1 VAKITYKQ
9 HDITDCGAVCLASVA
24 SHYGLTVPIAKIRQ
38 YASTDKKGT
47 NVLGMIEAA
56 NKLGLMAKGVKGPF
70 ESLSK
75 IPLPAV
81 AHIVKKEI
89 LQHFVVIY
97 KVTMRHIV
105 VMDPELGTIEKV
117 PHEEFNKEWTGVL
130 ILVAPDESFKK
141 GKEDESKISR
151 LWELISPHKPLMS
164 QAMFGAI
171 VTSILGL
178 ATSIYVQ
185 KIVDIVIPN
194 HNQNLLNL
202 LSVIMIVILLLST
215 FIKAMQGLFALK
227 VGQKIDVSLILGYY
241 KHLMTLPQQFFDTMR
256 VGEITSRI
264 GDAAKIRT
272 FVNGTVINLVVD
284 ALIIIVTFFLMLV
297 YSWKLFILI
306 AITIPL
312 FALVY
317 YIYNKL
323 NKKYLRKIMEQG
335 ADLEAQLVESLNST
349 GTIKRFGLEDYANYN
364 TETRFVRLLKTIFRA
379 GKYSIFTDNGLSFI
393 SGITTIALL
402 WWGATLVLGQSLTPG
417 ELISFYA
424 LVGYIM
430 GPIFG
435 LITSNQSIQDAFI
448 AMDRL
453 FQIMDLDREEEE
465 EKSKIELK
473 PEMVGDIRFKNVAF
487 RYGTRADVFESL
499 SLEIEKGKMTAIV
512 GESGSGKT
520 TLMSILQSI
529 YPIKSGIIEIGK
541 YDIKYIGIE
550 SLRAMISAVPQK
562 IDLFAGNLVENIA
575 IGDSEPDM
583 QKIIDICALLS
594 MTSFIEKLPNNYYT
608 QIGENGASLSGGE
621 RQRVAIARALY
632 KNPEILIFDEATSS
646 LDSASEKYVREAIN
660 YLKEQNKTIIV
671 IAHRLSTI
679 READKIIC
687 LKDGKVIEEGT
698 HNDLLVRNKYYATLW
713 RQQIF

>member
-1 VAKITYKQ
+1 MITYKQ
-9 HDITDCGAVCLASVA
+9 HDITDCGAACLASIA
-24 SHYGLTVPIAKIRQ
+24 SHYGLKVPIAKIRQ

-56 NKLGLMAKGVKGPF
+56 NKLQLTAKGVKGPF

-75 IPLPAV
+75 IPLPAI
-81 AHIVKKEI
+81 AHVVKKEG

-97 KVTMRHIV
+97 KVTAKHIV
-105 VMDPELGTIEKV
+105 VMDPGPGKIENI
-117 PHEEFNKEWTGVL
+117 PHEEFKKEWTGVL
-130 ILVAPDESFKK
+130 ILLVPDESFKK
-141 GKEDESKISR
+141 GSEVKSKAGR
-151 LWELISPHKPLMS
+151 LWGLISPHKSIMA
-164 QAMFGAI
+164 QALFGAV

-194 HNQNLLNL
+194 QNQNLLNL
-202 LSVIMIVILLLST
+202 LSITMVVILLLST

-264 GDAAKIRT
+264 GDAGKIRT
-272 FVNGTVINLVVD
+272 FVNGTIISLIVN
-284 ALIIIVTFFLMLV
+284 ALIIIVTALLMLA

-306 AITIPL
+306 AVTIPL
-312 FALVY
+312 FTLVF

-323 NKKYLRKIMEQG
+323 NKKYLRKLMEQG

-349 GTIKRFGLEDYANYN
+349 GTIKRFGLEDHANYN
-364 TETRFVRLLKTIFRA
+364 TETRFVRLLKTIFRT
-379 GKYSIFTDNGLSFI
+379 GKYSIFTNNGLSFI
-393 SGITTIALL
+393 SGITTIAVL

-417 ELISFYA
+417 ELMSFYA
-424 LVGYIM
+424 LIGYIM
-430 GPIFG
+430 SPIIG
-435 LITSNQSIQDAFI
+435 LITSNQSIQDALI

-465 EKSKIELK
+465 EKAKIELK
-473 PEMVGDIRFKNVAF
+473 PEMIGDIRFKNVMF
-487 RYGTRADVFESL
+487 RYGSRANVFEDL
-499 SLEIEKGKMTAIV
+499 SLDIEKGKMTAIV

-520 TLMSILQSI
+520 TLMSILQNI
-529 YPIKSGIIEIGK
+529 YPIKSGIVEIGK
-541 YDIKYIGIE
+541 YDLKYIGLE
-550 SLRAMISAVPQK
+550 SLRALVSAVPQK
-562 IDLFAGNLVENIA
+562 IDLFAGSLVENIA

-583 QKIIDICALLS
+583 QRIIDICNLLS
-594 MTSFIEKLPNNYYT
+594 MTPFIEKLPNNYYT
-608 QIGENGASLSGGE
+608 HIGENGASLSGGE

-632 KNPEILIFDEATSS
+632 KNPEILILDEATSS
-646 LDSASEKYVREAIN
+646 LDSASEKYVQEAIT

-671 IAHRLSTI
+671 IAHRLSTVKN
-679 READKIIC
+679 ADKIIC
-687 LKDGKVIEEGT
+687 LKEGKVVEEGV
-698 HNDLLVRNKYYATLW
+698 HDKLLEQDSYYATLW
-713 RQQIF
+713 KQQIL